1 MRECVRHHR
10 DGVCP
15 LAQVGINI
23 GCILEIRSEV
33 PVVEGVVVPSSG
45 AGAHNRNG
53 AVGSSMARHV
63 GFLGQYWHLRNRVHI
78 DRHRVT
84 RLAAVLVGDE
94 DHIVRGV
101 RRRSRHRFRIDGGK
115 TVGRS
120 PFVRVRSH
128 AAVDFG
134 RQVHALTETDGSV
147 ALCDGHRQLFGQG
160 DMNRYRI
167 DIATKVGN
175 RHHHILLRGG
185 RRPCNGRLSR
195 HSYLCSRRAVVG
207 HTAQDGIGQIG
218 NLKFAVGG
226 NQNLRRNLFREIG
239 TGGIGHQNRLLN
251 RIGISTIVKNLIST
265 GDVSTAIAIC
275 FIIRMGHTH
284 IITTE
289 VTIVDHQYI
298 LQADHIQSV
307 GKLVFTGQ
315 QTVNR
320 QRVKHARDGRT
331 HRVAHHNRLRE
342 GHRCISAIIREGID
356 TLITPF
362 AACAAIGR
370 VAVRDLEQN
379 VGATIRNFK
388 IRKLQRSGS
397 RIIAIHICIVNA
409 EGIVKDGRHNGT
421 GGILNHNDLRYHI
434 GISAS
439 VKDLVGT
446 GQLPATVVRRF
457 IG

>member
-1 MRECVRHHR
+1 
-10 DGVCP
+10 
-15 LAQVGINI
+15 
-23 GCILEIRSEV
+23 
-33 PVVEGVVVPSSG
+33 
-45 AGAHNRNG
+45 
-53 AVGSSMARHV
+53 
-63 GFLGQYWHLRNRVHI
+63 
-78 DRHRVT
+78 
-84 RLAAVLVGDE
+84 
-94 DHIVRGV
+94 
-101 RRRSRHRFRIDGGK
+101 
-115 TVGRS
+115 
-120 PFVRVRSH
+120 
-128 AAVDFG
+128 
-134 RQVHALTETDGSV
+134 
-147 ALCDGHRQLFGQG
+147 
-160 DMNRYRI
+160 MNRYRI

-226 NQNLRRNLFREIG
+226 NQYLRRDLFREIG

-251 RIGISTIVKNLIST
+251 RIGISTIVKNLINT
-265 GDVSTAIAIC
+265 GDVTTAIAIC

-298 LQADHIQSV
+298 LQANHIQSV

-409 EGIVKDGRHNGT
+409 EGIVKDGHHNGT

-434 GISAS
+434 GISAP

-446 GQLPATVVRRF
+446 GQLPAAIVRRLVGIVGHRNGVHPQVAVGEVKARRIQTAHIQR
-457 IG
+457 IGKDVAAIIQFVYRDGSQCSADGGAGGVAHHDDLVDGNGSIVANIRECINAGNGPCTSRAAVGRVGVESHLHLIAVLHSEIRQLEHRIVIQRTVISAII